1 MELELI
7 REQGLQEVSSN
18 TMPIGCYD
26 LSHFKL
32 NSSWRYEEEE
42 DVRQRRQC
50 AQLLGI
56 AAETTEGTLAP
67 IVGSMY
73 VRAHFDSDIW
83 LEAQE
88 SGDSVV
94 M

>member
-1 MELELI
+1 MF
-7 REQGLQEVSSN
+7 
-18 TMPIGCYD
+18 T
-26 LSHFKL
+26 F
-32 NSSWRYEEEE
+32 SWRDEERE

-50 AQLLGI
+50 AQLLGV
-56 AAETTEGTLAP
+56 AAETAEGTLAP

-88 SGDSVV
+88 SKVSMLGLHSFSHLWHRIWAKLCELS
-94 M
+94 

>member
-1 MELELI
+1 M
-7 REQGLQEVSSN
+7 
-18 TMPIGCYD
+18 
-26 LSHFKL
+26 SHSYTTPDFKP
-32 NSSWRYEEEE
+32 NFSWRYDEEE

-56 AAETTEGTLAP
+56 AAETAEGTLAP

-73 VRAHFDSDIW
+73 VRAHFDSEIW

-88 SGDSVV
+88 SEDSKGLAVLHQIFTALHTS
-94 M
+94 

>member
-1 MELELI
+1 MI
-7 REQGLQEVSSN
+7 PNFSWS
-18 TMPIGCYD
+18 YD
-26 LSHFKL
+26 
-32 NSSWRYEEEE
+32 EEE

-56 AAETTEGTLAP
+56 AAETAEGTLAP

-88 SGDSVV
+88 SKDLMMLLSMVIAFEYPSVIYLV
-94 M
+94 TLRDLSKS